1 MRHRP
6 FFAVVIFMLAGLW
19 GSSASAFDLQYPGVA
34 GFFVGKPMVYEI
46 IDNSDGEDSSQE
58 GIFIFG
64 QDRTIIDGDEYYDSV
79 FDYPNGIAHFYL
91 GLDPAEETLLQKGFK
106 IGESEL
112 DIEPATTAV
121 QYPLSSG
128 DSWSEG
134 PIQLTAENIEVPG
147 LGPLSKL
154 SVDNATADTSVSSET
169 ISVSAGAFDSLL
181 VKTDYD
187 GTLLGFI
194 PVTVVQR
201 TWLSRENVT
210 LKRSFEFVLSSGPP
224 IPIYEMELSK
234 MTPTP
239 WDVNWDGVVNLMDVV
254 LVARSYG
261 DEIAEPRIHSPDVN
275 GDGTVNISDLAEV
288 GTHLGRSGTL
298 EAPAKYISTDDHLAG
313 LETLRNV
320 YDAARRQSHQLT
332 GETRIGLEKSL
343 SALES
348 LPHFRKGGIL
358 LKDLSPP
365 VPNMLFQSF
374 PNPCNPE
381 TWIPYTLAADSPVNI
396 RIYSASGQF
405 VRELAL
411 GHKPAGIYTSR
422 SAAAHWDGRNSQGEK
437 IVSGMYF
444 YTIRAGDFAATR
456 RMLVL
461 E

>member
-1 MRHRP
+1 
-6 FFAVVIFMLAGLW
+6 MLAGLW

-79 FDYPNGIAHFYL
+79 FDYPDGIAHFYL
-91 GLDPAEETLLQKGFK
+91 GLDSAEEVLLQKGFDF
-106 IGESEL
+106 GESEL
-112 DIEPATTAV
+112 DIEPAVTAV
-121 QYPLSSG
+121 RYPLSPG

-134 PIQLTAENIEVPG
+134 PIELTAKNIEMPG
-147 LGPLSKL
+147 LALPPEL
-154 SVDNATADTSVSSET
+154 SVTNATADTSVSSET
-169 ISVSAGAFDSLL
+169 ISVDAGIFDSLL

-187 GTLLGFI
+187 GLLYGI

-210 LKRSFEFVLSSGPP
+210 LKRGFEFVLFSSVT
-224 IPIYEMELSK
+224 PIYEMELSK
-234 MTPTP
+234 MTSTP

-261 DEIAEPRIHSPDVN
+261 EEIAEPKIHNPDVN
-275 GDGTVNISDLAEV
+275 GDGTVGISDLAEV
-288 GTHLGRSGTL
+288 GTHLGRRETL
-298 EAPAKYISTDDHLAG
+298 EAPSKYIPTDDHLAG

-320 YDAARRQSHQLT
+320 YHEASQQSHQLT
-332 GETRIGLEKSL
+332 GDARIGLEKSL

-348 LPHFRKGGIL
+348 IPLLCKGGPGGIFQ
-358 LKDLSPP
+358 KNPSTS

-381 TWIPYTLAADSPVNI
+381 TWIPYSLAEDSSVNI

-405 VRELAL
+405 VRELVL